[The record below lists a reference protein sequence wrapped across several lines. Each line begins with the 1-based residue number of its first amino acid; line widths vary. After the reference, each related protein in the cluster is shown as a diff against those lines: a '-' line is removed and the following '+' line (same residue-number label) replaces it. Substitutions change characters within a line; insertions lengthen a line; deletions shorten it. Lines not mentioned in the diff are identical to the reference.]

1 LAHTAQQRELKMA
14 MRYTRALQHI
24 TDVVIEV

>member
-1 LAHTAQQRELKMA
+1 LARTAQHRELEMA

-24 TDVVIEV
+24 TDVVMEV